1 MVKQIKSLLLW
12 TLMVILLVSF
22 MDMEVLGAE
31 IPVEDE
37 ETVEILDAKVERYE
51 SDSGI
56 MPMTRFGNATITVSR
71 GDRGMEVCIVTMTN
85 GTASIIGV
93 KDIKIKHK
101 VWWGWETVAKSSG
114 GYMNNSAGMSC
125 TIYYADAIQG
135 DTYKVSCVHYA
146 DVDGYHELE
155 SETTDFIYN
164 F

>member
-12 TLMVILLVSF
+12 TLMVILLVGF

-56 MPMTRFGNATITVSR
+56 MLMTRFGDATITVSR
-71 GDRGMEVCIVTMTN
+71 GDRGMEVCITTVVN
-85 GTASIIGV
+85 GTASIVGV

-101 VWWGWETVAKSSG
+101 VWWGWDTVATSSG
-114 GYMNNSAGMSC
+114 GCVYDSEGMSC
-125 TIYYADAIQG
+125 TLYYAGAIQG
-135 DTYKVSCVHYA
+135 DTYKISCVHYA